1 MRSITR
7 RLRGISVDELAR
19 LTRIPL
25 RSLERLEAGAFDGT
39 PDGFVRGFVRTVAEA
54 LGLDPDDAVNRLLR
68 EPREDE
74 ALLAARAREQR
85 KRLAL
90 RLALAATALL
100 MLLALGRLTV
110 WLFAGGGEDEA
121 PVVYRR
127 DALRELSGRKVLVHC
142 AMNMR
147 VSCFMSL
154 YGEAELGW
162 SRAQAEAHVR
172 RVWEPDAIWAG
183 FLSRL
188 RSVLSRSS
196 SRF

>member
-1 MRSITR
+1 MGKEVRGSPEAAALSDAEPGDGSIGSFLARQR

-90 RLALAATALL
+90 RLALAATELL

-127 DALRELSGRKVLVHC
+127 DALRELESPP
-142 AMNMR
+142 
-147 VSCFMSL
+147 
-154 YGEAELGW
+154 
-162 SRAQAEAHVR
+162 
-172 RVWEPDAIWAG
+172 EPK
-183 FLSRL
+183 
-188 RSVLSRSS
+188 
-196 SRF
+196 